1 MGAESLTMNDL
12 ALPALVAVLAYL
24 LGAIP
29 FGLLLTRAAGL
40 GDVRAIGSGNIGAT
54 NVLRT
59 GNKRIAAATLLLDGG
74 KGAAAVLAVR
84 LIIGGDRLEL
94 LEPLAAGAVLIG
106 HCYPV
111 WLGFKGGKGVATFL
125 GIALAMLWPVG
136 LTAIAV
142 WLLALALTR
151 YSSVGGLAA
160 ANSAP
165 ITAAILGRF
174 DLAFFFLGVTF
185 LIDWKHRA
193 NIVRLANGTEP
204 KVGRKEPA

>member
-1 MGAESLTMNDL
+1 VLVGA
-12 ALPALVAVLAYL
+12 AAYL
-24 LGAIP
+24 LGAVP

-59 GNKRIAAATLLLDGG
+59 GNKGLAAATLLLDAG
-74 KGAAAVLAVR
+74 KGVAAVLLVR
-84 LIIGGDRLEL
+84 FGVGERLDL
-94 LEPLAAGAVLIG
+94 LEPLAAGSALIG

-125 GIALAMLWPVG
+125 GIAFALWWPIGVLA
-136 LTAIAV
+136 
-142 WLLALALTR
+142 ALTWVGAMAISR

-160 ANSAP
+160 ATVAPLASAL
-165 ITAAILGRF
+165 LGQF
-174 DLAFFFLGVTF
+174 DLALFFLAVAL
-185 LIDWKHRA
+185 LIAWQHRA

-204 KVGRKEPA
+204 KVGQKKPA

>member
-1 MGAESLTMNDL
+1 VTFES
-12 ALPALVAVLAYL
+12 ALPALVALLAYL
-24 LGAIP
+24 LGSIP

-74 KGAAAVLAVR
+74 KGAAAVLLVR
-84 LIIGGDRLEL
+84 FLIGHRLEL
-94 LEPLAAGAVLIG
+94 LEPLAAGAALLG

-111 WLGFKGGKGVATFL
+111 WLRFKGGKGVATFL
-125 GIALAMLWPVG
+125 GAALALLWPVG
-136 LTAIAV
+136 GIAALTWLAAMAI
-142 WLLALALTR
+142 TR

-160 ANSAP
+160 ANVAP
-165 ITAAILGRF
+165 LAAALLGRM
-174 DLAFFFLGVTF
+174 DLAFFFLAAAF

-204 KVGRKEPA
+204 QIGRKKPA